1 MEEEEPSPGAGAAAE
16 GAGAAAEGAGALIA
30 ILDGGQAEAAAV
42 RGT

>member
-16 GAGAAAEGAGALIA
+16 GAGALIA
-30 ILDGGQAEAAAV
+30 NLDGGQAEAEAV